1 MFLKNSRY
9 AQVPLFEEDPDGR
22 SDFRGVKPRPIA
34 PAPGVLEHTQSE
46 SDRPDLL
53 AQDYYQADRAW
64 HRIVDANVEFMIAG
78 PIRDADDNRVTA
90 GDSLNPDSDDGDVMI
105 SDRMQGDAILI
116 PAKKG

>member
-1 MFLKNSRY
+1 MFLKTSRY
-9 AQVPLFEEDPDGR
+9 ALVARFEPDPDGR
-22 SDFRGVKPRPIA
+22 TDFRGVKPRPIA
-34 PAPGVLEHTQSE
+34 PAAGVLEHTQTE

-53 AQDYYQADRAW
+53 ARDYYQADRAW
-64 HRIVDANVEFMIAG
+64 FRILDANVEYVIAG
-78 PIRDADDNRVTA
+78 PIRDAEDNRVTA